1 MENITP
7 STEPYIVVGDSALT
21 PEHRNAS
28 AILRA
33 NEFMG
38 SYTKK
43 TDDELNLGLNPEKP
57 ITREVAKLY
66 VGYLAT
72 VADIDPKFVEIA
84 IPPYKRSDVKKF
96 LPLLEVLSADP
107 VDSPDEL

>member
-7 STEPYIVVGDSALT
+7 SSEPYIVVGDSALT
-21 PEHRNAS
+21 PEHRDAS

>member
-7 STEPYIVVGDSALT
+7 SSESFILIGDIALT

-38 SYTKK
+38 SYTKI
-43 TDDELNLGLNPEKP
+43 DDEQNLGLNPENP

-72 VADIDPKFVEIA
+72 VADIDPEFVEIA

-96 LPLLEVLSADP
+96 LPLLEVLSEDP
-107 VDSPDEL
+107 EDSKDEL

>member
-7 STEPYIVVGDSALT
+7 SSESFILIGDIALT

-38 SYTKK
+38 SYTKI
-43 TDDELNLGLNPEKP
+43 DDEQNLGLNPENP

-72 VADIDPKFVEIA
+72 VADIDPEFVEIA

-96 LPLLEVLSADP
+96 LPLLEVLSEYP
-107 VDSPDEL
+107 EDSKDER

>member
-7 STEPYIVVGDSALT
+7 SSEPYIVVGDSALT

-84 IPPYKRSDVKKF
+84 IPPYKRSDVEKL

>member
-7 STEPYIVVGDSALT
+7 SSESFILIGDIALT

-38 SYTKK
+38 SYTKI
-43 TDDELNLGLNPEKP
+43 DDEQNLGLNPENP

-72 VADIDPKFVEIA
+72 VADIDPEFVEIA

-96 LPLLEVLSADP
+96 LPLLEVLSEDP
-107 VDSPDEL
+107 EDSPDEL

>member
-21 PEHRNAS
+21 QEHRDAS

-38 SYTKK
+38 SYTKI
-43 TDDELNLGLNPEKP
+43 DDELNLGLNPEKP

-72 VADIDPKFVEIA
+72 VAVIDPKFVGNA

-107 VDSPDEL
+107 EDSPDEL

>member
-7 STEPYIVVGDSALT
+7 SSESFIVVGDSALT

-33 NEFMG
+33 NEFMNK
-38 SYTKK
+38 YTKRDPE
-43 TDDELNLGLNPEKP
+43 TDVVRLNEDYK
-57 ITREVAKLY
+57 ITREVAIKN
-66 VGYLAT
+66 VGVLAP
-72 VADIDPKFVEIA
+72 VANLDPEFVNA
-84 IPPYKRSDVKKF
+84 IPYKIREITQF

-107 VDSPDEL
+107 QDEL